1 MTTSMPL
8 LSIVRRPWLDTRRLI
23 QRFSLGTQKRRSCRF
38 GSQRRLVLLLAWE
51 TLLPESAFFPVTWQT
66 LDMRTSSIFGPPLAR
81 TAAAQRRRCATR
93 CWKGLGRTTRADRV
107 TADPRCLRKG
117 EDR

>member
-38 GSQRRLVLLLAWE
+38 GCHLRLVLLLAWE

-66 LDMRTSSIFGPPLAR
+66 LDMRTSSISRPPLAR
-81 TAAAQRRRCATR
+81 TAAAQRRHAPRGA
-93 CWKGLGRTTRADRV
+93 GRAWPDDAGGPGTVIRV
-107 TADPRCLRKG
+107 APGRG
-117 EDR
+117 